1 MNIISTQSYS
11 SLRNT
16 LKDEMATNVIIQNL
30 VNKIWFR
37 NDDNYTIQEI
47 IKQLGKK
54 DVQKE
59 TTQISEGAQESKK
72 YLFKT
77 GFKNKKSNISR
88 SISKV
93 TSKENE
99 YDENFFTREL
109 KIFEALVFYI
119 KKDEGVKVEKIK
131 MERCEI

>member
-1 MNIISTQSYS
+1 MYKWIYLHNRSSYS
-11 SLRNT
+11 SIRNT

-47 IKQLGKK
+47 IQQLGKK

-77 GFKNKKSNISR
+77 G
-88 SISKV
+88 
-93 TSKENE
+93 
-99 YDENFFTREL
+99 
-109 KIFEALVFYI
+109 
-119 KKDEGVKVEKIK
+119 
-131 MERCEI
+131 

>member
-1 MNIISTQSYS
+1 M
-11 SLRNT
+11 
-16 LKDEMATNVIIQNL
+16 
-30 VNKIWFR
+30 FR